1 MNPSNTDITDQINDE
16 LSKVLKWLAANRL
29 SLNIKKTKFM
39 IFRNPAKRI
48 TDSPDIKVHGEK
60 IEQVKTFNLFGINID
75 ENLKWRHHL
84 DQISI
89 KLSRCIGI
97 SHKLK
102 HYVPFCTLKT
112 MYFSLFMSHITY
124 GILVWGNHAPR
135 IVQLQK
141 KVIRIITNSRYNAH
155 TSPLFKSL
163 NCLKFEDLYKLNVLK
178 FYFKYCH
185 NELPG
190 YFRSFDIST
199 RSMIHT
205 YNIRSKELLHVP
217 KTRTRMA
224 EKCLRIVI
232 PNIVNASPINILN
245 KIFSHS
251 YSGLIWNIKQV
262 TIDGYSCECQLENC
276 YVCRFNN

>member
-1 MNPSNTDITDQINDE
+1 
-16 LSKVLKWLAANRL
+16 
-29 SLNIKKTKFM
+29 M

-48 TDSPDIKVHGEK
+48 TDSLDIKIHGEK
-60 IEQVKTFNLFGINID
+60 IEQVKTFNYLGVYID
-75 ENLKWRHHL
+75 ENLNWRHHL

-89 KLSRCIGI
+89 KLSHCFGI
-97 SHKLK
+97 LHKLK

-112 MYFSLFMSHITY
+112 IYFSLFMSHFTY
-124 GILVWGNHAPR
+124 GILVWGNHAAR
-135 IVQLQK
+135 IAQLQK

-199 RSMIHT
+199 RSVIHT
-205 YNIRSKELLHVP
+205 YNIRSKDLLHVP

-251 YSGLIWNIKQV
+251 YSGFIWYIKQI
-262 TIDGYSCECQLENC
+262 TIESYSFECQHENC
-276 YVCRFNN
+276 YVCRFNNNNNND